1 MARKFMDISD
11 SVTAEKKS
19 QAEELMA
26 EIQQKLDEGNGTRAL
41 SLSEKLNK
49 LFN

>member
-1 MARKFMDISD
+1 MEISNN
-11 SVTAEKKS
+11 VTDEQKE
-19 QAEELMA
+19 QAEDLISQ
-26 EIQQKLDEGNGTRAL
+26 IQQKLDEGNGTRAL

>member
-49 LFN
+49 LFS